1 MSPKSIA
8 FLIVLAAMGVSSW
21 WMTLRAR
28 RILRRS
34 LGREIKAGEETSL
47 RTWMSVPD
55 RDLAT
60 AAQEIGDNPI
70 ERTLGAATVL
80 DAATRL
86 RPRRESD
93 PDSDHLSIR

>member
-1 MSPKSIA
+1 MGKAIGV
-8 FLIVLAAMGVSSW
+8 IVVLAVMGLSSW

-28 RILRRS
+28 RILGRS

-60 AAQEIGDNPI
+60 AADEIGDNPI
-70 ERTLGAATVL
+70 EKTL
-80 DAATRL
+80 DAMTAADTALRG
-86 RPRRESD
+86 RPRRHALGD
-93 PDSDHLSIR
+93 DHLSIR

>member
-1 MSPKSIA
+1 MSKAIG
-8 FLIVLAAMGVSSW
+8 LVVVLAVMGLSSW

-28 RILRRS
+28 RILGRS

-60 AAQEIGDNPI
+60 AADQIGNNPI
-70 ERTLGAATVL
+70 EKTFDAVTAAETAL
-80 DAATRL
+80 RG
-86 RPRRESD
+86 RPRHHE
-93 PDSDHLSIR
+93 PGHDHLSIR